1 MSHQVLARKWRPQ
14 TFEDIVG
21 QEHVVTALVN
31 ALNADRLHHAYLF
44 SGTRGV
50 GKTTVARVLAKAL
63 SCQSGISAHPC
74 GECEAC
80 VAIKENRFVDLI
92 EVDAASRTRVED
104 TRELLE
110 NIQYAPTQGRF
121 KIYLIDEVHML
132 SGHSFNA
139 LLKTLEEP
147 PEHVKFLLATTD
159 PQKLPITV
167 LSRCLQFTL
176 RHISQ
181 DAIAKQITKVLSAE
195 QLSFDEPCVEQLAD
209 SADGSMRDA
218 LSLLDQ
224 AIAYSGGEL
233 NEANVN
239 QMLGTVPSQQ
249 LDGLVR
255 AICSQDSTLAITT
268 IQSLAS
274 LNVEFG
280 KLLDQLST
288 IFHAGAISQVVPEYL
303 EHINR
308 YQQTIEYVQQEV
320 AAEDLQLLYQIAIT
334 SRKEL
339 YLAHSAKSGFEMAI
353 LRMLM
358 FRPGD
363 DDAPLR
369 EKRVATKHVT
379 ETRSK
384 SIPEVS
390 PVPEASP
397 KVRAEIKP
405 EMSQEKPLVA
415 DIKAVALPVE
425 QGREQSSNEV
435 SAIETEHTPIN
446 AVVNS
451 DDAIPEADQNQWQQ
465 LIQGLSLNGMALA
478 LANHCSC
485 LEQKEGVVRLALQ
498 QDHESLMSTKAVE
511 KLNAALDAHFGAGLK
526 FTIELQ
532 ECDVASPAQ
541 QKKNQESAEQLMA
554 EKNLSTDPFVQALQE
569 NLQAEIIPQSIKS
582 INKEEEE

>member
-1 MSHQVLARKWRPQ
+1 M
-14 TFEDIVG
+14 
-21 QEHVVTALVN
+21 
-31 ALNADRLHHAYLF
+31 
-44 SGTRGV
+44 
-50 GKTTVARVLAKAL
+50 
-63 SCQSGISAHPC
+63 
-74 GECEAC
+74 
-80 VAIKENRFVDLI
+80 
-92 EVDAASRTRVED
+92 
-104 TRELLE
+104 LE

-195 QLSFDEPCVEQLAD
+195 QFSFDEPCVEQLAD

-233 NEANVN
+233 NEGNVN

-255 AICSQDSTLAITT
+255 AICGQDSTLAITT
-268 IQSLAS
+268 IQALAS

-280 KLLDQLST
+280 KLLDQLSA

-303 EHINR
+303 EHVGR

-320 AAEDLQLLYQIAIT
+320 PAEDLQLLYQIAIT

-339 YLAHSAKSGFEMAI
+339 YLAHSAKSGFEMAV

-369 EKRVATKHVT
+369 EKRVATKPVT
-379 ETRSK
+379 EAR
-384 SIPEVS
+384 
-390 PVPEASP
+390 P
-397 KVRAEIKP
+397 K
-405 EMSQEKPLVA
+405 
-415 DIKAVALPVE
+415 
-425 QGREQSSNEV
+425 
-435 SAIETEHTPIN
+435 
-446 AVVNS
+446 
-451 DDAIPEADQNQWQQ
+451 
-465 LIQGLSLNGMALA
+465 LA
-478 LANHCSC
+478 
-485 LEQKEGVVRLALQ
+485 
-498 QDHESLMSTKAVE
+498 
-511 KLNAALDAHFGAGLK
+511 
-526 FTIELQ
+526 
-532 ECDVASPAQ
+532 P
-541 QKKNQESAEQLMA
+541 
-554 EKNLSTDPFVQALQE
+554 
-569 NLQAEIIPQSIKS
+569 
-582 INKEEEE
+582 

>member
-74 GECEAC
+74 GECDAC

-195 QLSFDEPCVEQLAD
+195 QFSFDEPCVEQLAD

-233 NEANVN
+233 NEGNVN

-255 AICSQDSTLAITT
+255 AICGQDSTLAITT
-268 IQSLAS
+268 IQALAS

-280 KLLDQLST
+280 KLLDQLSA

-303 EHINR
+303 EHVGR

-320 AAEDLQLLYQIAIT
+320 PAEDLQLLYQIAIT

-339 YLAHSAKSGFEMAI
+339 YLAHSAKSGFEMAV

-369 EKRVATKHVT
+369 EKRVATKPVT
-379 ETRSK
+379 EAR
-384 SIPEVS
+384 
-390 PVPEASP
+390 P
-397 KVRAEIKP
+397 KLAP
-405 EMSQEKPLVA
+405 
-415 DIKAVALPVE
+415 DGKAIAQSVE
-425 QGREQSSNEV
+425 QGLEQPLNEAPAAV
-435 SAIETEHTPIN
+435 FESEPISAIEKP
-446 AVVNS
+446 
-451 DDAIPEADQNQWQQ
+451 DDIKPKADQNQWQQ

-485 LEQKEGVVRLALQ
+485 IEQKEGVVRLALQ
-498 QDHESLMSTKAVE
+498 QDHESLMSTKAIE
-511 KLNAALDAHFGAGLK
+511 KLNAALDTHFGAGLK
-526 FTIELQ
+526 LTIELQ
-532 ECDVASPAQ
+532 ESDVASPAQ
-541 QKKNQESAEQLMA
+541 QKKNQESAEQLTA
-554 EKNLSTDPFVQALQE
+554 EKNLSADPFVQALQE

-582 INKEEEE
+582 IDKEEEE

>member
-63 SCQSGISAHPC
+63 SCQTGISAQPC
-74 GECEAC
+74 GECDAC

-181 DAIAKQITKVLSAE
+181 DAIAKQLTKVLTAE

-233 NEANVN
+233 NEGNVN

-255 AICSQDSTLAITT
+255 VICGQDSEQAIMI

-274 LNVEFG
+274 LNVEFS
-280 KLLDQLST
+280 KLLDQLSV
-288 IFHAGAISQVVPEYL
+288 IFHAGAISQVVPEYI
-303 EHINR
+303 EHVGR
-308 YQQTIEYVQQEV
+308 YKQIIDYVQQEV

-363 DDAPLR
+363 DEAPLR
-369 EKRVATKHVT
+369 AKRVTSKTATESPSMTISEAKVEVEPELSQELSDLT
-379 ETRSK
+379 SIESKAQPVQQTAKKVVAETIDKNQHSAAPPMVDA
-384 SIPEVS
+384 I
-390 PVPEASP
+390 SP
-397 KVRAEIKP
+397 K
-405 EMSQEKPLVA
+405 
-415 DIKAVALPVE
+415 
-425 QGREQSSNEV
+425 
-435 SAIETEHTPIN
+435 
-446 AVVNS
+446 
-451 DDAIPEADQNQWQQ
+451 ADQNQWQQ
-465 LIQGLSLNGMALA
+465 LIQKLSLNGMALA
-478 LANHCSC
+478 LANHCNC
-485 LEQKEGVVRLALQ
+485 LSQEEGLIRLALQ
-498 QDHESLMSTKAVE
+498 QDHESLMSTKAIE
-511 KLNAALDAHFGAGLK
+511 KLNMALDAHFATSLK
-526 FTIELQ
+526 LIIELQ
-532 ECDVASPAQ
+532 EDVVASPAQ
-541 QKKNQESAEQLMA
+541 QKKNQETAEQLTA
-554 EKNLSTDPFVQALQE
+554 ETNLTADPFVQALQE
-569 NLQAEIIPQSIKS
+569 GLQAEFIPQSIKP
-582 INKEEEE
+582 IDNKGKK

>member
-21 QEHVVTALVN
+21 QEHVVTALAN

-74 GECEAC
+74 GECDAC

-181 DAIAKQITKVLSAE
+181 DAITKQITKVLNAE
-195 QLSFDEPCVEQLAD
+195 QFSFDEPCVEQLAD

-233 NEANVN
+233 NEGNVN

-255 AICSQDSTLAITT
+255 AICGQDSTLAITT
-268 IQSLAS
+268 IQTLAS

-280 KLLDQLST
+280 KLLDQLSA

-303 EHINR
+303 EHVGR

-320 AAEDLQLLYQIAIT
+320 PAEDLQLLYQIAIT

-339 YLAHSAKSGFEMAI
+339 YLAHSAKSGFEMAV

-369 EKRVATKHVT
+369 EKRVATKPVT
-379 ETRSK
+379 EARPK
-384 SIPEVS
+384 LAPEVRT
-390 PVPEASP
+390 EASS
-397 KVRAEIKP
+397 KVRAEIKS
-405 EMSQEKPLVA
+405 EISQEKSLAP
-415 DIKAVALPVE
+415 DGKAITQSVE
-425 QGREQSSNEV
+425 QGFEQPLNEAPAAVFESEPV
-435 SAIETEHTPIN
+435 SAIEKP
-446 AVVNS
+446 
-451 DDAIPEADQNQWQQ
+451 DDIKPKADQHQWQQ

-485 LEQKEGVVRLALQ
+485 IEQTEGVVRLALQ

-511 KLNAALDAHFGAGLK
+511 KLNAALDTHFGAGLK
-526 FTIELQ
+526 LTIELQ
-532 ECDVASPAQ
+532 ESDVASPAQ
-541 QKKNQESAEQLMA
+541 QKKNQESAEQLTA
-554 EKNLSTDPFVQALQE
+554 ETNLSADPFVQALQE

-582 INKEEEE
+582 IDKEEEE

>member
-63 SCQSGISAHPC
+63 SCQSGISANPC

-181 DAIAKQITKVLSAE
+181 DAIAKQITKVLTAE

-224 AIAYSGGEL
+224 AIAYSGGQL
-233 NEANVN
+233 NEGNVN

-255 AICSQDSTLAITT
+255 AICGQESVLAITT

-280 KLLDQLST
+280 KLLDQLSA

-303 EHINR
+303 EHVGR
-308 YQQTIEYVQQEV
+308 YQQTIEYVQEKV

-334 SRKEL
+334 SRKDL
-339 YLAHSAKSGFEMAI
+339 YLAHSAKSGFEMAV

-358 FRPGD
+358 FRPA
-363 DDAPLR
+363 DDAAPIR
-369 EKRVATKHVT
+369 EKRVATKPLKAV
-379 ETRSK
+379 K
-384 SIPEVS
+384 QP
-390 PVPEASP
+390 ASP
-397 KVRAEIKP
+397 MTKATAMPTTSTSVTPVVSHAKP
-405 EMSQEKPLVA
+405 TDAPVEGLGQPPAQLSANHAAATPSETKPLDVSHSIS
-415 DIKAVALPVE
+415 DPV
-425 QGREQSSNEV
+425 
-435 SAIETEHTPIN
+435 
-446 AVVNS
+446 
-451 DDAIPEADQNQWQQ
+451 DKADQDQWQQ
-465 LIQGLSLNGMALA
+465 LIQKLSLNGMALA

-485 LEQKEGVVRLALQ
+485 LEQTEDLFRLALQ
-498 QDHESLMSTKAVE
+498 QDHESLMSTKAVG
-511 KLNAALDAHFGAGLK
+511 KLNLALDEHFGASLK
-526 FTIELQ
+526 LTIELQ
-532 ECDVASPAQ
+532 EQAISSPAQ
-541 QKKNQESAEQLMA
+541 QKKNQETAEQLAA
-554 EKNLSTDPFVQALQE
+554 ETNLTADPFVQALQE

-582 INKEEEE
+582 IDKEEKE

>member
-74 GECEAC
+74 GECDAC

-195 QLSFDEPCVEQLAD
+195 QFSFDEPCVEQLAD

-218 LSLLDQ
+218 LSLTDQ
-224 AIAYSGGEL
+224 AIAYGSGQL
-233 NEANVN
+233 QEADVRD
-239 QMLGTVPSQQ
+239 MLGTVDRGRVLELMTRVAEGDAAKILACVDSIAEHAP
-249 LDGLVR
+249 DY
-255 AICSQDSTLAITT
+255 ASTLEEVISLLHQLTLAQMVPGSLTGDTLEENKIRELAATLSLDETQLFYQFAINGRRDLPVAPDPRIALEMT
-268 IQSLAS
+268 
-274 LNVEFG
+274 
-280 KLLDQLST
+280 LLRM
-288 IFHAGAISQVVPEYL
+288 IAFRPAEMPVAGSGSGGGTSGVDPARKKPDPPAPPVVKTANE
-303 EHINR
+303 
-308 YQQTIEYVQQEV
+308 
-320 AAEDLQLLYQIAIT
+320 AETIAI
-334 SRKEL
+334 
-339 YLAHSAKSGFEMAI
+339 
-353 LRMLM
+353 
-358 FRPGD
+358 
-363 DDAPLR
+363 
-369 EKRVATKHVT
+369 
-379 ETRSK
+379 
-384 SIPEVS
+384 
-390 PVPEASP
+390 
-397 KVRAEIKP
+397 KP
-405 EMSQEKPLVA
+405 A
-415 DIKAVALPVE
+415 AALPVSGALE
-425 QGREQSSNEV
+425 PTGAAVNLPPLTVAPQVTTDDAADLPSPESWPAFFDELGLVGITQSVALHCELVAIKGRRLEFVIDSNNASLFQERQVSALEMAFNQLLTLPVEV
-435 SAIETEHTPIN
+435 SIVAGQVGESTPFRLRQLQ
-446 AVVNS
+446 A
-451 DDAIPEADQNQWQQ
+451 AERQREAE
-465 LIQGLSLNGMALA
+465 LA
-478 LANHCSC
+478 LEHDPQ
-485 LEQKEGVVRLALQ
+485 L
-498 QDHESLMSTKAVE
+498 
-511 KLNAALDAHFGAGLK
+511 AALL
-526 FTIELQ
+526 
-532 ECDVASPAQ
+532 
-541 QKKNQESAEQLMA
+541 AEFDGMVV
-554 EKNLSTDPFVQALQE
+554 DG
-569 NLQAEIIPQSIKS
+569 SIRPRQ
-582 INKEEEE
+582 

>member
-74 GECEAC
+74 GECDAC

-195 QLSFDEPCVEQLAD
+195 QFSFDEPCVEQLAD

-233 NEANVN
+233 NEGNVN

-255 AICSQDSTLAITT
+255 AICGQDSTLAITT
-268 IQSLAS
+268 IQALAS

-280 KLLDQLST
+280 KLLDQLSA

-303 EHINR
+303 EHVGR

-320 AAEDLQLLYQIAIT
+320 PAEDLQLLYQIAIT

-339 YLAHSAKSGFEMAI
+339 YLAHSAKSGFEMAV

-369 EKRVATKHVT
+369 EKRVATKPVT
-379 ETRSK
+379 EARPK
-384 SIPEVS
+384 LAPEV
-390 PVPEASP
+390 
-397 KVRAEIKP
+397 RAKIKP
-405 EMSQEKPLVA
+405 EISQEKPLA
-415 DIKAVALPVE
+415 PDGKAIAQSVE
-425 QGREQSSNEV
+425 QGLEQPLNEAPAAV
-435 SAIETEHTPIN
+435 FESEPISAIEKP
-446 AVVNS
+446 
-451 DDAIPEADQNQWQQ
+451 DDIKPKADQNQWQQ

-485 LEQKEGVVRLALQ
+485 IEQKEGMVRLALQ
-498 QDHESLMSTKAVE
+498 QDHESLMSTKAIE
-511 KLNAALDAHFGAGLK
+511 KLNAALDTHFGAGLK
-526 FTIELQ
+526 LTIELQ
-532 ECDVASPAQ
+532 ESDVASPAQ
-541 QKKNQESAEQLMA
+541 QKKNQESAEQLTA
-554 EKNLSTDPFVQALQE
+554 EKNLSADPFVQALQE

-582 INKEEEE
+582 IDKEEEE

>member
-50 GKTTVARVLAKAL
+50 GKTTIARVLAKAL

-74 GECEAC
+74 GECDAC

-195 QLSFDEPCVEQLAD
+195 QFSFDESCVEQLAD

-233 NEANVN
+233 NEGNVN

-255 AICSQDSTLAITT
+255 AICGQDSTIAITT
-268 IQSLAS
+268 IQALAS

-280 KLLDQLST
+280 KLLDQLSA

-303 EHINR
+303 DHVGR

-320 AAEDLQLLYQIAIT
+320 PAEDLQLLYQIAIT

-339 YLAHSAKSGFEMAI
+339 YLAHSAKSGFEMAV

-358 FRPGD
+358 FCPG

-369 EKRVATKHVT
+369 EKRVATKSVT
-379 ETRSK
+379 GAQPK
-384 SIPEVS
+384 LAPEV
-390 PVPEASP
+390 
-397 KVRAEIKP
+397 KAEIKP
-405 EMSQEKPLVA
+405 EISQKKSLVLNGKAIAQSVGQGLEQPLNEVPT
-415 DIKAVALPVE
+415 AVFESEP
-425 QGREQSSNEV
+425 V
-435 SAIETEHTPIN
+435 SAIEKP
-446 AVVNS
+446 
-451 DDAIPEADQNQWQQ
+451 DDIKPKADQNQWQQ

-485 LEQKEGVVRLALQ
+485 IEQKEGVVRLALQ

-511 KLNAALDAHFGAGLK
+511 KLNAALDIHFGAGLK
-526 FTIELQ
+526 LTIELQ
-532 ECDVASPAQ
+532 ESDVASPAQ
-541 QKKNQESAEQLMA
+541 QKKNQESAEQLTA
-554 EKNLSTDPFVQALQE
+554 EKNLSADPFVQALQE

-582 INKEEEE
+582 IDKEEEE